1 VIVIAF
7 YGMVTD
13 KAHTV
18 DGQSLDTAPAMTEWN
33 SYEDLVRAQQIS
45 QPSLGALVTFMGL
58 TKTPEP
64 RHSFDI
70 HVRHILDT
78 GETGD
83 SLKFADR
90 NTFDQAFYKPPKGRI
105 GSIILIENLTCEAI
119 EAVGLKLKL
128 KPEFFADYIFDT
140 EPFMSG
146 RFEYTHVRTTKLAP
160 SFRSLVEYYSVEYTR
175 AYRFPN
181 GRKEMF
187 ELRSRITS
195 TPRPM
200 KIQHSLHA
208 FTHEKVSGYRTTID
222 GVIYGQFVN

>member
-1 VIVIAF
+1 
-7 YGMVTD
+7 MVTD

-45 QPSLGALVTFMGL
+45 QPGLGALVKFMGL

-78 GETGD
+78 GEIGD
-83 SLKFADR
+83 CLKFANR
-90 NTFDQAFYKPPKGRI
+90 NTFDQAFYQPPKGRI

-128 KPEFFADYIFDT
+128 KPEFFADYVFDT
-140 EPFMSG
+140 ERFMTG
-146 RFEYTHVRTTKLAP
+146 KFEQTQLRTTRLAP
-160 SFRSLVEYYSVEYTR
+160 SYRALVEYYSVEYTR
-175 AYRFPN
+175 AYKFPDGEN
-181 GRKEMF
+181 EMF
-187 ELRSRITS
+187 ELRSRVTS

-200 KIQHSLHA
+200 KLQHSLHT
-208 FTHEKVSGYRTTID
+208 FTQEKASVYRTTVNGI
-222 GVIYGQFVN
+222 VYGQFVN